1 MPKASEFVDQ
11 VLHLMVPLG
20 AVRAKPMF
28 GGFGI
33 FLEDVMFGLITRAG
47 VLFLRADQVSR
58 GAYEARGLGPHGK
71 MPYFQIPPTA
81 LEDSDEFVEWATEA
95 LAAAHRNP
103 TKKRP
108 SRKRG

>member
-1 MPKASEFVDQ
+1 MPKASEFVEH
-11 VLHLMVPLG
+11 VRHLMAPLG

-33 FLEDVMFGLITRAG
+33 FLEDVMFGLITGAG

-58 GAYEARGLGPHGK
+58 GAYEARDLGSHGK
-71 MPYFQIPPTA
+71 MPYFQIPPSA
-81 LEDSDEFVEWATEA
+81 LEDSEELVEWATEA

-108 SRKRG
+108 LRKRG